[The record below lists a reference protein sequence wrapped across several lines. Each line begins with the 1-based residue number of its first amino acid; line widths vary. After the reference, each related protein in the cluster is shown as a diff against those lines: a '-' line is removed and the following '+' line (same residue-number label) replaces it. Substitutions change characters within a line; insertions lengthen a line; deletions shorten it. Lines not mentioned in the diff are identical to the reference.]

1 MGNNR
6 TFMILGAIVVVL
18 GVLYVL
24 SSQRRPSLD
33 ESGGFVDLV
42 EGTLSTDDVHGIS
55 ILRGEDGF
63 HLVNGDQGWVVED
76 HFQAPANLNKIRTLL
91 GNLESVSGEFRSDEE
106 SVIDSYALADS
117 SAYRLTV
124 AGADDEPLVDLL
136 VGKRSGSGCFVR
148 RVGETRV
155 YATDH
160 NFLSDFGVWGD
171 DRPAPQ
177 VSSWVDLVAFETD
190 RDQVSQIR
198 IEGDETV
205 VLDREFVTPD
215 STASAAEEGEAVPA
229 APPAEDNY
237 EWRVNSDFVG
247 SRTRGD
253 GVLSAVVSIRA
264 RDVLGRG
271 DAPDGSG
278 LDDPSRVVVT
288 TSDGDESTLLFG
300 GAVEDESGQVWFQVE
315 GQDLLW
321 AVPDYV
327 RNNLFKTPDELR
339 PE

>member
-1 MGNNR
+1 
-6 TFMILGAIVVVL
+6 
-18 GVLYVL
+18 
-24 SSQRRPSLD
+24 
-33 ESGGFVDLV
+33 V
-42 EGTLSTDDVHGIS
+42 EGTLSTDDVQGIS
-55 ILRGEDGF
+55 ILRGEEGF
-63 HLVNGDQGWVVED
+63 HLVNGDRGWIVED

-124 AGADDEPLVDLL
+124 AGEGEEPLVDLL

-190 RDQVSQIR
+190 RDKVSRIR
-198 IEGDETV
+198 IEGEETV
-205 VLDREFVTPD
+205 VLDREIVVPD
-215 STASAAEEGEAVPA
+215 STAVPAEEGQTVPA
-229 APPAEDNY
+229 PQPAEDNY
-237 EWRVNSDFVG
+237 EWRVNSDFLA

-271 DAPDGSG
+271 EAPEGSG
-278 LDDPSRVVVT
+278 LDDPSKVVVT
-288 TSDGDESTLLFG
+288 TPEDGDTTLLFG
-300 GAVEDESGQVWFQVE
+300 GEVQDQSGQVWFQVE

-327 RNNLFKTPDELR
+327 RNNLFKTADELR